1 MELPVACLNTFATF
15 VLCLAQLI
23 LIGIASSWASL
34 SFPVILGA
42 LYFIQKFYLRTS
54 RQLRFL
60 DLEAKSPLYTQFV
73 EMLSGVA
80 TVRAFCWQTFLEE
93 KTKKLLDRSQRPFY
107 LMYSIQ
113 RWLTVVLDLVVAAVA
128 VLLMTLVV
136 ALRGRFDAGSVGVA
150 LVNVI
155 LFGQSIKMLVHFW
168 TTLETQIGSI
178 ARIKS
183 FTTEVTPEDLD
194 CETDVPPP
202 AWPQSGRIDF
212 CGVEAGY
219 RLVIY
224 SLLNRHALIDTLA
237 RQDQFSRT

>member
-1 MELPVACLNTFATF
+1 MAALNTFATF
-15 VLCLAQLI
+15 VLCLAQLV
-23 LIGIASSWASL
+23 LIGVASSWASL
-34 SFPVILGA
+34 SFPVILIA
-42 LYFIQKFYLRTS
+42 LFFIQKFYLRTS

-60 DLEAKSPLYTQFV
+60 DLEAKSPLYTQFM

-80 TVRAFCWQTFLEE
+80 TVRAFGWQSFLEE
-93 KTKKLLDRSQRPFY
+93 KNKKLLDRSQRPFY

-113 RWLTVVLDLVVAAVA
+113 RWLTVVLDLVVAAMA
-128 VLLMTLVV
+128 VLLMSLVV
-136 ALRGRFDAGSVGVA
+136 GLRGKFDAGSVGVA

-183 FTTEVTPEDLD
+183 FSEKIIPEDLN

-202 AWPQSGRIDF
+202 AWPESGMIDIR
-212 CGVEAGY
+212 GIEARY
-219 RLVIY
+219 RL
-224 SLLNRHALIDTLA
+224 AL
-237 RQDQFSRT
+237 DQIL

>member
-23 LIGIASSWASL
+23 LIGVASSWASL
-34 SFPVILGA
+34 SFPVILSA

-54 RQLRFL
+54 RQIRFL

-80 TVRAFCWQTFLEE
+80 TVRAFGWQTFLEE
-93 KTKKLLDRSQRPFY
+93 RTKMLLDRSQRPFY
-107 LMYSIQ
+107 MMYSIQ

-136 ALRGRFDAGSVGVA
+136 TLRGKMDAGSVGVA

-155 LFGQSIKMLVHFW
+155 LFGQSVKLLVHFW

-183 FTTEVTPEDLD
+183 FTTEVAPEDLG

-202 AWPQSGRIDF
+202 AWPENGRIDF
-212 CGVEAGY
+212 HAINAGY
-219 RLVIY
+219 K
-224 SLLNRHALIDTLA
+224 
-237 RQDQFSRT
+237 